1 MKQVPEFKFK
11 GEPLSEEYSKN
22 FLKLLMAKKNE
33 RPLAESEV
41 TKDFLA
47 QIFLKRI
54 EGYELKF
61 TVTDFF
67 FAFSTMIAFNN
78 PGKVMILLRLCYQYW
93 RDENEA
99 LIGIE
104 NFAQIFPWGAPT
116 DEELKKMWDSQK
128 YFDRPSDH
136 LNDNLLDYYDSW
148 ISATEEVK
156 SRKKKRK
163 INWEEE

>member
-33 RPLAESEV
+33 RPLAESKLA
-41 TKDFLA
+41 KDFLA

-67 FAFSTMIAFNN
+67 FAFSATIAFNN

-93 RDENEA
+93 RDESET

-104 NFAQIFPWGAPT
+104 YFAQIFPWGAPT
-116 DEELKKMWDSQK
+116 DGELKEMWYSQK
-128 YFDRPSDH
+128 YNDRPSDS
-136 LNDNLLDYYDSW
+136 LNDNLLDYPELW
-148 ISATEEVK
+148 IPAVEDVK
-156 SRKKKRK
+156 RLKEKKRK
-163 INWEEE
+163 IE